1 MHAQEQNHAVHYRT
15 YSLWCDSP
23 SLQQTKEPS
32 VLSSSFKLDRSH
44 LKHMQLWRGIKST
57 FCVPYVLGVLA
68 SLVMDPLGKL
78 TTATNQETYCN
89 CPPRLAQLPH
99 DHWRNTNKSKPQ
111 TQRIPMESRSLIALC
126 REVSHGKCTPKP
138 QNERRF
144 VRATSFLKLWIRWP
158 QFFFVSPI
166 SPIFQ
171 KRVGHCIQLALC
183 WILILAPCAKV
194 THIGATDRT
203 SILAG
208 ITIDFSIVV
217 SRPKP
222 SSLSLSLPLPAS
234 LSQEVM
240 LKSSSGYVPVQTWLG
255 ARAVWCNGVCL

>member
-15 YSLWCDSP
+15 CSLWCDSP

-44 LKHMQLWRGIKST
+44 LKHMQLWRDIKST

-111 TQRIPMESRSLIALC
+111 TQRIPMENRSLIALC

-158 QFFFVSPI
+158 HFFFCFSNFPDIPKKSWALHTACALLNFDLGPVR
-166 SPIFQ
+166 
-171 KRVGHCIQLALC
+171 KGH
-183 WILILAPCAKV
+183 
-194 THIGATDRT
+194 THRSNRQDKH
-203 SILAG
+203 L
-208 ITIDFSIVV
+208 
-217 SRPKP
+217 SRNYDW
-222 SSLSLSLPLPAS
+222 LLNCCLPP
-234 LSQEVM
+234 
-240 LKSSSGYVPVQTWLG
+240 
-255 ARAVWCNGVCL
+255 